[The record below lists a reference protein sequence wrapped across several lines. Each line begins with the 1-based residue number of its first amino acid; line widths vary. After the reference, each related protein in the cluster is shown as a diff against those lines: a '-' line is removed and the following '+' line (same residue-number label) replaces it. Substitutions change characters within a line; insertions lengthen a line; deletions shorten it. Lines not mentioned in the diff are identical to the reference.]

1 MSVTR
6 RRRGRRRQAVRTAG
20 GRALL
25 LGDRNLAVALSAA
38 GVSVTAV
45 GGRTVAVRWSRF
57 VDDWL
62 EDPRPDE
69 DALVSTLLDRAAS
82 QPGPAALFYQFDDD
96 LLFASRRREELSRGL
111 LVALPP
117 PDLVEQLVDKAAFQ
131 ALAVRTGLPV
141 PPAHV
146 LDLTSGLD
154 AVADLQ
160 LPVLL
165 KPTLREASWT
175 AAVAAKAVVVE
186 DRDALPRIVDLLAH
200 DHRQVIAQEI
210 VPGPESRI
218 ESYHVHVDA
227 GGTVRAEFTG
237 RKVRTHPAAMG
248 HSTALTTTDEPDVR
262 RLGRELT
269 ERVGLRGVAKFDF
282 KRDPDGRLWLLEVNP
297 RFNLW
302 HHVGAAAGVNI
313 PESVWRELLGLAPLP
328 RRVARPG
335 VSWCQLERD
344 VLAAREA
351 GMGVGRWALWAA
363 RADTRSTVD
372 PVDPLP
378 ALAGLLRGAYQRL
391 ARR

>member
-1 MSVTR
+1 
-6 RRRGRRRQAVRTAG
+6 
-20 GRALL
+20 
-25 LGDRNLAVALSAA
+25 
-38 GVSVTAV
+38 
-45 GGRTVAVRWSRF
+45 
-57 VDDWL
+57 
-62 EDPRPDE
+62 
-69 DALVSTLLDRAAS
+69 
-82 QPGPAALFYQFDDD
+82 
-96 LLFASRRREELSRGL
+96 
-111 LVALPP
+111 
-117 PDLVEQLVDKAAFQ
+117 
-131 ALAVRTGLPV
+131 
-141 PPAHV
+141 
-146 LDLTSGLD
+146 
-154 AVADLQ
+154 
-160 LPVLL
+160 
-165 KPTLREASWT
+165 
-175 AAVAAKAVVVE
+175 
-186 DRDALPRIVDLLAH
+186 
-200 DHRQVIAQEI
+200 
-210 VPGPESRI
+210 
-218 ESYHVHVDA
+218 
-227 GGTVRAEFTG
+227 
-237 RKVRTHPAAMG
+237 
-248 HSTALTTTDEPDVR
+248 VR

-391 ARR
+391 PGR